1 MRVPPGATI
10 HGALLTVQIVDDG
23 DPGGVYEATVDWDES
38 TTWSTFG
45 PMAGVQPA
53 DVGVL
58 VAGAPTA
65 AGAHDIDVTS
75 SLARRSA
82 GVTNQGW
89 VIVPEGGDNGVDC
102 ASSEHGETNFRPR
115 LVVEWSMP

>member
-23 DPGGVYEATVDWDES
+23 DPGGVYEATIDWDES

-45 PMAGVQPA
+45 PLAGVQPSE
-53 DVGVL
+53 VGVF
-58 VAGAPTA
+58 VTDAPTG

-75 SLARRSA
+75 SLARWSA
-82 GVTNQGW
+82 GVTSHGW
-89 VIVPEGGDNGVDC
+89 VIVPDARDDGVDC